1 MLLALPSLQ
10 FCIMFDLDAHVRQ
23 AGAEL
28 GPPSR
33 STSLFG
39 ILDEDRPDKRDV
51 RDLLRGTLDAAL
63 RKRAELFAQ
72 GATGTGKGDGW
83 DVTRRTP
90 DGREPVEEDHPWR
103 RVLERPNNF
112 RSSYDFYYALRLIAD
127 CYGTFSMLVDENE
140 IGVPETLLEIYPEFG
155 EMRPKMNENGGI
167 AGYVYNRADGERPEF
182 DLEEVIDIRR
192 IDQNTPYEST
202 SIIESL
208 IHEVHSDFHAT
219 AYRKRTY
226 KEGRPPVVQLTTEK
240 DIGKENAKKQGE
252 TFKDIYFGDDVKGVP
267 VLYGGMEASS
277 LALNP
282 DDYQMLDSQALDQKV
297 ISRVTG
303 IHLALLD
310 QGSNRKE
317 AKQARAT
324 VLMGTIQP
332 LLNQAAGQMTLGF
345 QQAFGSEPGDLR
357 IEAPDVTPVDQ
368 VEEEEIRAKRIA
380 RGVPR
385 ATIMQENGEEIP
397 EEHEE
402 DLETPLR
409 PNSLVPID
417 MMPATP
423 ARIAP
428 VDGKPPDGDRS
439 AYDFL

>member
-1 MLLALPSLQ
+1 
-10 FCIMFDLDAHVRQ
+10 MFDFSARQ
-23 AGAEL
+23 AGADL
-28 GPPSR
+28 PASPSH
-33 STSLFG
+33 SFSMFG
-39 ILDEDRPDKRDV
+39 IADEDRPDKRDV
-51 RDLLRGTLDAAL
+51 RELLRGTLDAAL

-83 DVTRRTP
+83 DVTRRTA

-103 RVLERPNNF
+103 RLLERPNRF

-127 CYGTFSMLVDENE
+127 CYGTMSMLVNEDEL
-140 IGVPETLLEIYPEFG
+140 GTPESLLEIYPEFG
-155 EMRPKMNENGGI
+155 EMRPVQGGDGGI
-167 AGYVYNRADGERPEF
+167 EKYIYDRADGRQK
-182 DLEEVIDIRR
+182 DMALEEVIQVKR

-208 IHEVHSDFHAT
+208 MHEVHSDFHAT
-219 AYRKRTY
+219 KYRERTY

-240 DIGKENAKKQGE
+240 DMSRETAKQQGE
-252 TFKDIYFGDDVKGVP
+252 KFKDIYFGDDVKGVP

-282 DDYQMLDSQALDQKV
+282 DDYQMLDSQELDQKV

-357 IEAPDVTPVDQ
+357 VEAPDVTPVDQ
-368 VEEEEIRAKRIA
+368 VEEEEIRARRIA

-385 ATIMQENGEEIP
+385 AKIMQENGEEVP
-397 EEHEE
+397 DEFEEE
-402 DLETPLR
+402 LRRPLR
-409 PNSLVPID
+409 PSELVPAGS
-417 MMPATP
+417 MPAGGGP
-423 ARIAP
+423 
-428 VDGKPPDGDRS
+428 GEDRS